1 MIPLQWFQLFDE
13 REIQVLISG
22 AEVAIN
28 VEDLMVNTHY
38 SGTKD
43 LTCTHGGHHLQLALV
58 VFFPMPTS
66 TFTDVHMGMHCNLH
80 CMVVVVIV
88 SV

>member
-1 MIPLQWFQLFDE
+1 MIPLQWFQLFAK
-13 REIQVLISG
+13 REIQVLISR
-22 AEVAIN
+22 AQVTMN
-28 VEDLMVNTHY
+28 VEDLMINTHY

-43 LTCTHGGHHLQLALV
+43 LTCTLGGHRLQLALV

-66 TFTDVHMGMHCNLH
+66 TCTDVHMGMHCNLH
-80 CMVVVVIV
+80 CVAVVVIV

>member
-1 MIPLQWFQLFDE
+1 MVPYAVSCLFIAGVAGVIPLQWFQLFDE

-38 SGTKD
+38 SGTFIQVCVCVYVVSCWE
-43 LTCTHGGHHLQLALV
+43 LTCSSSDLR
-58 VFFPMPTS
+58 
-66 TFTDVHMGMHCNLH
+66 
-80 CMVVVVIV
+80 
-88 SV
+88 

>member
-1 MIPLQWFQLFDE
+1 MFPHAVSCLFIAGVASVIPLQWFQLFDE

-38 SGTKD
+38 SECATMNI
-43 LTCTHGGHHLQLALV
+43 LRALCTVPA
-58 VFFPMPTS
+58 
-66 TFTDVHMGMHCNLH
+66 
-80 CMVVVVIV
+80 I
-88 SV
+88 